1 MGRDMR
7 DNMRALRKTS
17 NEPSLCFTDVHWAA
31 EQAML
36 DARAALGLSRPKLAQ
51 HLGIAHY
58 TVKRWETGETTI
70 QPLVF
75 ERLPQFATAWREA
88 FEARKAEIRRA
99 A

>member
-1 MGRDMR
+1 MTGKLMP
-7 DNMRALRKTS
+7 LRKCVQGT
-17 NEPSLCFTDVHWAA
+17 ELCFTDVHWAA
-31 EQAML
+31 EQAMV

-75 ERLPQFATAWREA
+75 ERFAAFAEAWKRR